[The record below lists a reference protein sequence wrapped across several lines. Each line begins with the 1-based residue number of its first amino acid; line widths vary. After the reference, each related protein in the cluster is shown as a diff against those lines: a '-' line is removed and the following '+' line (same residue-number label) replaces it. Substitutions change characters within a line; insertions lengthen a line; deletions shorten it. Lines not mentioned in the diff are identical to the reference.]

1 MEKTRILHENNRTG
15 AEQDREIEALR
26 RRVTELEQ
34 RESEY
39 SESKEK
45 WKNLVG
51 ALQQREREVTGLLEG
66 ARAVLEHQQ
75 FERAARSI
83 FDTCCRLTGA
93 VAGYV
98 ALLSDDGS
106 ENEVLFLESGGAPC
120 TVDPA
125 LPMPIRGLRA
135 ESYRTGEVVYDNDF
149 FNSQWMKFMP
159 KGHVKLRNV
168 MFAPLVID
176 GKTVGLMG
184 MSNKPGDFNENDARL
199 AKAFGELAA
208 VALRNSLTLERLET
222 EQERYKTVTEFSND
236 WVYWLDQNGDIRYV
250 SPAFQTLTG
259 YTPAEFATFQEIFDT
274 LIHPADREEFQRHH
288 QSALQGQSTSGIE
301 FRIVTKE
308 GEEKWISHVCKA
320 ISDSSGTFLGV
331 RAANND
337 ITERK
342 QIERER
348 EQVIKDLQD
357 ALAKV
362 RTLDGLL
369 PICAN
374 CKKIRDDTGY
384 WNRLEKY
391 IQDRSDAEFSH
402 SICPD
407 CAYQLYGETFE

>member
-1 MEKTRILHENNRTG
+1 MEKTKSLHKHDRADT
-15 AEQDREIEALR
+15 EQNREIDALR

-34 RESEY
+34 KESEH
-39 SESKEK
+39 SQSKEK
-45 WKNLVG
+45 WKDLVG

-66 ARAVLEHQQ
+66 ARAVLEHQHI
-75 FERAARSI
+75 ERAARAI

-106 ENEVLFLESGGAPC
+106 ENEVLFLESGGSPC

-149 FNSQWMKFMP
+149 FNSQWMKYMP
-159 KGHVKLRNV
+159 KGHVKLRNA

-208 VALRNSLTLERLET
+208 VALRNSMTLEKLEA

-236 WVYWLDQNGDIRYV
+236 WVYWLDENGDTRYV

-259 YTPAEFATFQEIFDT
+259 YSPGEFAGFREVVEK
-274 LIHPADREEFQRHH
+274 LVHPDDREKFQRHH

-301 FRIVTKE
+301 FRIVAKK
-308 GEEKWISHVCKA
+308 GEEKWISHVCRA
-320 ISDSSGTFLGV
+320 IRDSSGTFLGV
-331 RAANND
+331 RAANSD

-342 QIERER
+342 RIERER
-348 EQVIKDLQD
+348 EQVIEDLQK

-374 CKKIRDDTGY
+374 CKKIRDDSGY

-391 IQDRSDAEFSH
+391 IQERSDAEFSH

-407 CAYQLYGETFE
+407 CAYQLYGDTFA